1 MDFKDT
7 YRIFGDCPEE
17 TALHCNNHRILTEY
31 GISFSDFRRLL
42 REDHCDI

>member
-31 GISFSDFRRLL
+31 LVFPSQIFEGCLEKRSL
-42 REDHCDI
+42 